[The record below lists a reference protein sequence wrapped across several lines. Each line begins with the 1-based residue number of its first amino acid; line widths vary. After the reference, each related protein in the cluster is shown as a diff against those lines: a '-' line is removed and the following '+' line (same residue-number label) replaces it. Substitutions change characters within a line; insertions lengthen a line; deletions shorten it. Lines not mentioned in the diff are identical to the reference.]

1 MPSFVSNHT
10 FLYIM
15 KFHLPK
21 KLFVAVMAAVISTQA
36 FAADIKCELDTTT
49 ATKVTLSNGQT
60 ITTKGTTTITVG
72 SGDYSS
78 YNMYQSGSTNAK
90 NGHIIGSTHM
100 EESGVL
106 NTQTSG
112 PDTLYTEN
120 NIVIGSLTDTE
131 ETAPTGIDTVVGDGD
146 TVNGVIG
153 DRNITVNSGDI
164 KTIVGGTNYI
174 QYNSRNLDF
183 IENKLGANMYSY
195 KDSANPADVNITV
208 NGGNIGQIRGGNNN
222 KHADYV
228 ANVCNNAQQKNDGS
242 YEALMADKP
251 WSISGDVNI
260 TVTGGTIDPAKVKR
274 TIAILG
280 AGGSGHSVDGTVTIT
295 VTGSSTNILGDIIAG
310 GSNSYAEVGATAVE
324 IAGGYIDGSV
334 YGGGL
339 RDEAATSV
347 KGKVAPTVLGSTK
360 VTLSGGTI
368 TGNVY
373 GAGIADK
380 VDNGTQVILSAGGAA
395 VDGTIYGGGTDDAI
409 VTGTRTLTVDSSYT
423 GTQAYKV
430 ADFTNIAV
438 NADATLAEMTA
449 AKDGTDISIAE
460 GKTLK
465 LTGDKTYT
473 AGNADGGTIYVDGAS
488 LELSSADSKLT
499 SAVVLDNHAALDLKG
514 AAVSNTITVYGCSIA
529 GAGSFTGHLVVDGG
543 NLELTEAT
551 SADKVTVTNGGSVTG
566 ASLAA
571 NKVEL
576 IGSNDGATQPDIA
589 TNLAV
594 TDNGTITLS
603 GGAVLNVEGS
613 LTLGSGV
620 NIVVSEA
627 YAAGTEIIKVSGGIN
642 QAENVEITF
651 GNTRVLIQNGSVW
664 LLARFNQD
672 YADSFT
678 MGNWGI
684 ATASRAFVNTV
695 RGQRSNSG
703 CIANGRGTAWVSLLG
718 GSNDINGS
726 DIDISGAALGAD
738 MQVGATSRV
747 GIAMGYVEG
756 EVQPTGLR
764 QIDQEGS
771 YIAMYGEH
779 GLKKLSPTSC
789 LSMDWVATYGI
800 TDSEVNGISWEQDSV
815 QLNSRV
821 NWNKKMTDK
830 LCMSVFGGLEYLA
843 TDSDTVNGMKTGSV
857 QNLRGEIGV
866 GARYVAWGTPA
877 VTDGKSGL
885 VLAQGCEKL
894 VLNGEIRYMN
904 DMVRSNPVIRMDG
917 MSGGSSNPGRQGMG
931 IEAGATYRFGA
942 RWSASANYGYN
953 TMEDSK
959 EHRVNVGAA
968 YTF

>member
-1 MPSFVSNHT
+1 
-10 FLYIM
+10 M

-174 QYNSRNLDF
+174 QYNSRNLSF

-260 TVTGGTIDPAKVKR
+260 TVTGGTIDPAKVGR

-438 NADATLAEMTA
+438 NADATLAEMTE
-449 AKDGTDISIAE
+449 AKEGTSISIAE

-465 LTGDKTYT
+465 LTGNKSYT
-473 AGNADGGTIYVDGAS
+473 ATNVDGGTIFVDGSS
-488 LELSSADSKLT
+488 LELSSAESKLT
-499 SAVVLDNHAALDLKG
+499 SAVVLDNHATLDLKG
-514 AAVSNTITVYGCSIA
+514 AAVSSTITVYGCSLA

-543 NLELTEAT
+543 ELTLTDAT
-551 SADKVTVTNGGSVTG
+551 CADKVTVTNGGTVSG
-566 ASLAA
+566 SSLTT
-571 NKVEL
+571 NNVEI
-576 IGSNDGATQPDIA
+576 IGSTGQPSLNS
-589 TNLAV
+589 NLIVA
-594 TDNGTITLS
+594 DNGTITLS
-603 GGAVLNVEGS
+603 GGAVLNVDGS

-620 NIVVSEA
+620 NISVSDE
-627 YAAGTEIIKVSGGIN
+627 YTEGTEIIKVTGTIN

-651 GNTRVLIQNGSVW
+651 GNTKVVIQNGGIW
-664 LLARFNQD
+664 LLSRFKQD
-672 YADSFT
+672 YADTFT

-684 ATASRAFVNTV
+684 VSASRAFVNTI
-695 RGQRSNSG
+695 RGQRSNTG
-703 CIANGRGTAWVSLLG
+703 CIANGNGTAWVSLMG
-718 GSNDINGS
+718 GKNDIAGS
-726 DIDISGAALGAD
+726 DINQSGAAVGAD
-738 MQVGATSRV
+738 MQVGAASRV
-747 GIAMGYVEG
+747 GIALGYTEG
-756 EVQPTGLR
+756 EVKPGTLR
-764 QIDQEGS
+764 TVDQEGS
-771 YIAMYGEH
+771 YVALYGEH

-789 LSMDWVATYGI
+789 LSMDWVAAYGI
-800 TDSEVNGISWEQDSV
+800 TDSDVNGISWEQDSV

-843 TDSDTVNGMKTGSV
+843 TDSDTVSGMKTGSV
-857 QNLRGEIGV
+857 QNLRGEIGL

-904 DMVRSNPVIRMDG
+904 DMVRSNPVIRMSG
-917 MSGGSSNPGRQGMG
+917 MSGGSTNPGRQGMG
-931 IEAGATYRFGA
+931 IEAGATYRIGE